1 MTEAEIT
8 QHEVGWREPR
18 GDGWYVLNAEDAKWL
33 SNEMGWYCNFEGST
47 RLPEFGL
54 NLNRLPPGA
63 PMAIYHHEP
72 HQEGFLVL
80 DGEALLIIDGEE
92 HQLKRWDY
100 VHCPPDVPH
109 VLLGAGDGALVL
121 AVGARAPGMRATYP
135 VEEAAMKHAAGVEVE
150 KNDARDTYAKFGELE
165 ASAYPG
171 SLLPE

>member
-8 QHEVGWREPR
+8 QAEGGWREPQ
-18 GDGWYVLNAEDAKWL
+18 GEGWYVLNAKDAKWL
-33 SNEMGWYCNFEGST
+33 SNEMGWYCNFEGAP
-47 RLPEFGL
+47 RFPEFGL

-80 DGEALLIIDGEE
+80 DGEALLIVDGEE
-92 HQLKRWDY
+92 RPLKRWDY

-109 VLLGAGDGALVL
+109 VLIGAGGGALVL

-135 VEEAAMKHAAGVEVE
+135 VDEAALQHGAGVEVE
-150 KNDARDTYAKFGELE
+150 TNDARDTYAKFGELE
-165 ASAYPG
+165 ASTYPG